1 MSHTC
6 HEMGRVVGE
15 NRIGH
20 VIVQIRRAEACHNCE
35 AKGVCQAFG
44 GKTEDVNLTIPN
56 TLDAHTGDEVVL
68 ALPEASVIKASAAL
82 YLLPTI
88 GIVLGA
94 LVGGWEISSTHLDTD
109 TTTLLGALTG
119 LIIGGIGSRLF
130 GKKMARDPQ
139 YQPTLVKV
147 NHPHTE

>member
-6 HEMGRVVGE
+6 HETGRVIGKTSA
-15 NRIGH
+15 GH
-20 VIVQIRRAEACHNCE
+20 VIVQIRRAEACHNCD
-35 AKGVCQAFG
+35 AQGVCQAFG
-44 GKTEDVNLTIPN
+44 GKKEDVNLTVSN

-88 GIVLGA
+88 GIVFGALAGGWAISSPLLDADTSALFGALLGL
-94 LVGGWEISSTHLDTD
+94 LVGGV
-109 TTTLLGALTG
+109 GA
-119 LIIGGIGSRLF
+119 RLF
-130 GKKMARDPQ
+130 GKKMERDPR

-147 NHPHTE
+147 SHPHTQ